1 MIHCSTHTAHTAGIL
16 KCRVWSRD
24 FQFITTSIRNNIN
37 KLIVVVY
44 PNWPQGDSLIPAQ
57 YPRKTTHAQKQIP
70 THNHKFRFSASD
82 RIANSD
88 IIRHYRIAF
97 ASWCHDDYYMGYGP
111 SMVMASPQIFRS
123 QLSCYAVLWSAGA
136 PQFVHGAKRTQCG
149 GEAILH
155 ILIYIYGGW
164 IYNTILVVKLPIRLR
179 Q

>member
-1 MIHCSTHTAHTAGIL
+1 M
-16 KCRVWSRD
+16 
-24 FQFITTSIRNNIN
+24 
-37 KLIVVVY
+37 Y
-44 PNWPQGDSLIPAQ
+44 PNWPQGGSLIPAL

-123 QLSCYAVLWSAGA
+123 QLSCCAVLWSGA

-155 ILIYIYGGW
+155 TLIYMGAEFITLFWLLSFQLDSDNRFVIICYGLRSQ
-164 IYNTILVVKLPIRLR
+164 NTRWLCFVLL
-179 Q
+179 